1 MRRISDRRSAH
12 ATKIDA
18 EVLLGKFLK
27 ETEKNQGAKGIG
39 KSAVPDGNRTPSEE
53 PNEYPLTA
61 YYRTGSSSYCL
72 PYIDKSRHFCNTTN
86 VSAGGVE

>member
-39 KSAVPDGNRTPSEE
+39 KSAVPDGNRTLPPTLEE
-53 PNEYPLTA
+53 LGVTKK
-61 YYRTGSSSYCL
+61 L
-72 PYIDKSRHFCNTTN
+72 
-86 VSAGGVE
+86 SAEAQALHTIAEEQPEQVEAIARAQR